1 MKSTFNRIKL
11 FLLLV
16 FVPFLGFAQDNYL
29 PLYTQYNA
37 DNPLLISSAYAG
49 IGSYMKFRLNGSSQ
63 WVGVENAPAT
73 HTLTTDFR
81 VGNQS
86 GIGLVMYNDQN
97 GYTSQHGARFGF
109 AHHLTLDPFFEQYLS
124 FGISYQYDGFSVDT
138 SEIGG
143 MFLDTYR
150 GDENSHNFE
159 VSALYRRGDFFMSV
173 AIANLLPR
181 EISVDDEQL
190 IKAPN
195 QLTSYGVY
203 TGYSS
208 RKRNQSFVVEPSVFF
223 QYFPSDKRS
232 VTDLHLKI
240 RWRKTKSYSY
250 VGVSSRVLNEQFGN
264 PLFVAPMF
272 GMKKGNLFLAYSY
285 QINTNT
291 IFNYS
296 SGSHQI
302 TLGLDIKQ
310 KPSACKCTY

>member
-124 FGISYQYDGFSVDT
+124 
-138 SEIGG
+138 
-143 MFLDTYR
+143 
-150 GDENSHNFE
+150 
-159 VSALYRRGDFFMSV
+159 
-173 AIANLLPR
+173 
-181 EISVDDEQL
+181 
-190 IKAPN
+190 
-195 QLTSYGVY
+195 
-203 TGYSS
+203 
-208 RKRNQSFVVEPSVFF
+208 
-223 QYFPSDKRS
+223 
-232 VTDLHLKI
+232 
-240 RWRKTKSYSY
+240 
-250 VGVSSRVLNEQFGN
+250 
-264 PLFVAPMF
+264 
-272 GMKKGNLFLAYSY
+272 
-285 QINTNT
+285 
-291 IFNYS
+291 
-296 SGSHQI
+296 
-302 TLGLDIKQ
+302 
-310 KPSACKCTY
+310 